1 MSYILTLIAERET
14 GLLTPELLASLGA
27 PAAGDWSCLSEGE
40 AYELPVTQPLDLTSL
55 LADKPIDWAI
65 TPAEGRR
72 KKLLL
77 ADMDSTMIKEECVDE
92 IADHLGVGPKV
103 AEITQRAMNGDL
115 EFEPALRE
123 RVALLKGLPISD
135 LEEIF
140 KTRIHCREGGRTL
153 VQTMRAHGA
162 KAALVSGG
170 FTFFTTRVSAA
181 LGFEA
186 SRANTLNE
194 NGGVLDGTVGEPILG
209 PEAKVE
215 ALTHYCKEYGL
226 THDEVIA
233 AGDGSNDVGMIRAV
247 GLGVAIHAK
256 PVLEREADACIR
268 HTGLTSLLF
277 LQGYRR
283 DEFITE

>member
-1 MSYILTLIAERET
+1 M
-14 GLLTPELLASLGA
+14 
-27 PAAGDWSCLSEGE
+27 
-40 AYELPVTQPLDLTSL
+40 
-55 LADKPIDWAI
+55 
-65 TPAEGRR
+65 
-72 KKLLL
+72 LL
-77 ADMDSTMIKEECVDE
+77 ADMDSTMIEEECIDE
-92 IADHLGVGPKV
+92 IADHLGVGPQV
-103 AEITQRAMNGDL
+103 SEITQRAMNGEL
-115 EFEPALRE
+115 EFESALRE
-123 RVALLKGLPISD
+123 RVALLKGLPVAE

-140 KTRIHCREGGRTL
+140 NTRIHCRQGGRTL

-162 KAALVSGG
+162 NAALVSGG

-186 SRANTLNE
+186 SRANTLNAQD
-194 NGGVLDGTVGEPILG
+194 GKLDGTVGEPILG
-209 PEAKVE
+209 PDAKVE
-215 ALTHYCKEYGL
+215 ALTHYCAEYGI
-226 THDEVIA
+226 TPGDVIA
-233 AGDGSNDVGMIRAV
+233 AGDGSNDVGMIRSV